1 MGDLVLLAGILQS
14 LGIGTT
20 PFHVRQTPQTPQ
32 TQWNHRASKKASIDN
47 PFVQKFTCRQST
59 DALLLSVAF
68 RYIPTQRL
76 PVPNSS
82 PAGRGCLLRMI
93 EFHP

>member
-1 MGDLVLLAGILQS
+1 MGDLVLPAGILQY

-20 PFHVRQTPQTPQ
+20 PFHVRQTPQ

-76 PVPNSS
+76 PVLNSS